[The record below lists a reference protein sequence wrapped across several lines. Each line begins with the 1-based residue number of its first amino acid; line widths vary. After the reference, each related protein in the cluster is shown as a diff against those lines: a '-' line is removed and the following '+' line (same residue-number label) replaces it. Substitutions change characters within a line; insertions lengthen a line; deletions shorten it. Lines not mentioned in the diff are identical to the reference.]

1 MESPRRHRLIAF
13 VGGKG
18 VGKTVC
24 ATHLA
29 SVHNFKR
36 VSVADPL
43 KTIVKS
49 LFRLSDD
56 QVNDGA
62 LKETTIVPPLNA
74 TPRQLMQI
82 IGTDLFRDTFTQ
94 RFPQMTTGFWAMLL
108 DQTLEDA
115 LQYTDVVVDDI
126 RFEDEA
132 AIIRKH
138 RGTLIRIDRHQCDA
152 SGAQHKDGHA
162 SENNH
167 QSIVTDYTIF
177 NAYDV
182 QQLFAL
188 VDACCFT

>member
-1 MESPRRHRLIAF
+1 MESPHRHRLVAF

-36 VSVADPL
+36 ISVADPL
-43 KTIVKS
+43 KAIVKT

-56 QVNDGA
+56 QVNDGE
-62 LKETTIVPPLNA
+62 LKETVVASLPLNA
-74 TPRQLMQI
+74 TPRQLMQV
-82 IGTDLFRDTFTQ
+82 IGTDLFRDAFTQ

-108 DQTLEDA
+108 DQTLEGT

-138 RGTLIRIDRHQCDA
+138 HGSLIRIDRHQATSAHREDT
-152 SGAQHKDGHA
+152 HA
-162 SENNH
+162 SEHNH
-167 QSIVTDYTIF
+167 QAIVTDYTIF

-188 VDACCFT
+188 VDACCFP